1 MSEEQLK
8 AFLEV
13 AQSDASL
20 QEKLQAA
27 ERPEA
32 VVVIAKEVGFDLSEA
47 DLLKHRQSISEK
59 ELSDEEVA
67 GVSGGT
73 HKQQG
78 VQWGYRL
85 G

>member
-13 AQSDASL
+13 AESDASL

-27 ERPEA
+27 ESPET
-32 VVVIAKEVGFDLSEA
+32 VVAMAKEAGFDLSEA
-47 DLLKHRQSISEK
+47 DLLKHQQSISEK
-59 ELSDEEVA
+59 ELSDEEVD
-67 GVSGGT
+67 GVSGGN

>member
-1 MSEEQLK
+1 MSQEQLK

-13 AQSDASL
+13 VESDASL
-20 QEKLQAA
+20 REKLEAA
-27 ERPEA
+27 ESSGA
-32 VVVIAKEVGFDLSEA
+32 VVAMAKEAGFDLSEV
-47 DLLKHRQSISEK
+47 DLLKHRQSISEE
-59 ELSDEEVA
+59 ELSDEDVAEVT
-67 GVSGGT
+67 GGN